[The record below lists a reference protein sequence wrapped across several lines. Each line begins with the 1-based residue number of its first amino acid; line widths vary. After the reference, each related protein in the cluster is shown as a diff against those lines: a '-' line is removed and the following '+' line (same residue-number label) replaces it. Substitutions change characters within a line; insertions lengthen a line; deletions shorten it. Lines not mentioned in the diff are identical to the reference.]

1 LAFVVGSWPTKSR
14 KEAAKAISNNAHLH
28 TKFDIATFVDTSSSI
43 LALAFLALLI
53 PAAFKIAA
61 APMDTTDHRLVQC
74 NLQNISHA
82 TAIILILVYAGLL
95 VFQLKT
101 HTAEVSKYY
110 EKKKYLKNFF
120 LIQNFNL
127 SGLR

>member
-1 LAFVVGSWPTKSR
+1 MAFVAGSWPTKR
-14 KEAAKAISNNAHLH
+14 RRELAKRDGGKHLH
-28 TKFDIATFVDTSSSI
+28 TEIEIGIFVDTSSSI

-61 APMDTTDHRLVQC
+61 TPMDTTDHRLVQC

-82 TAIILILVYAGLL
+82 TAIVLIMVYAGLL

-101 HTAEVSKYY
+101 HDSEVSLNIKIIIIIIISVIFFFNP
-110 EKKKYLKNFF
+110 NF
-120 LIQNFNL
+120 IY
-127 SGLR
+127 